1 MIVKVIAL
9 GFIGTFVGTL
19 LRKYN
24 KELMPFFEMI
34 IIVTALLLIKDSMS
48 FQEGGFAT
56 LLRLFPQGEKL
67 FVCLFKGAAI
77 TVITKLTSEICRE
90 SGNTVMGEIVE
101 LGGRVML
108 VVLSLPFITEVAQTA
123 LSFIG

>member
-9 GFIGTFVGTL
+9 GFIGTLVGML

-48 FQEGGFAT
+48 FREGGFAT

>member
-9 GFIGTFVGTL
+9 GFIGTLVGML

-48 FQEGGFAT
+48 FREGGFAT
-56 LLRLFPQGEKL
+56 LLRLFPQGEN
-67 FVCLFKGAAI
+67 
-77 TVITKLTSEICRE
+77 S
-90 SGNTVMGEIVE
+90 
-101 LGGRVML
+101 
-108 VVLSLPFITEVAQTA
+108 LSVFSRAQ
-123 LSFIG
+123 L